1 MRSFKDI
8 AMKDDT
14 IISDELK
21 EIHEKLFSLLTEF
34 DALCE
39 ENNIKYSLTFGT
51 LIGAIR
57 HKGFVP
63 WDDDVDIA
71 IDRKNY
77 NKLISVVN
85 KSSVYEFK
93 RHHWVRTFKRK
104 NEPLS
109 MDIFP
114 YDNVPDNA
122 LAAKLKVLVI
132 KVLQGM
138 IDKKNDLSKYST
150 VYKIAVK
157 TTSLLGKPFKLSTK
171 QKWYDKVS
179 ILGNKKKT
187 KKICCYS
194 SAYKSLDKH
203 FKSDIF
209 KTIIKV
215 EFENKMFDSV
225 NEYDAFLRGYYGDY
239 MTPPEKSK
247 RKPLHKQIH
256 KQNHCQ

>member
-1 MRSFKDI
+1 
-8 AMKDDT
+8 MKNDNST
-14 IISDELK
+14 YYELK
-21 EIHEKLFSLLTEF
+21 EVQDELLSLLTEF

-39 ENNIKYSLTFGT
+39 KNNINYSLTFGT

-77 NKLISVVN
+77 NKLIAVVN
-85 KSSVYEFK
+85 NSSVYVFR
-93 RHHWVRTFKRK
+93 RHHWVRTFKRR
-104 NEPLS
+104 NDPFS
-109 MDIFP
+109 IDIFP
-114 YDNVPDNA
+114 YDNVPDNY
-122 LAAKLKVLVI
+122 LVAKLKLLAI

-187 KKICCYS
+187 KMICGYS
-194 SAYKSLDKH
+194 CAYKSLDKH
-203 FKSDIF
+203 FKSDLF
-209 KTIIKV
+209 KTYIKV
-215 EFENKMFDSV
+215 KFNNKLFNSV
-225 NEYDAFLRGYYGDY
+225 KDYNTFLRGYYGDY
-239 MTPPEKSK
+239 MTPPPESE
-247 RKPLHKQIH
+247 RRPQHKMI
-256 KQNHCQ
+256 K